1 MAIHPITKLSLL
13 SGGPTSS
20 VRGCKALIPCC
31 WRAAHKRRTV
41 SQPARLSGAR
51 KSTSGARRGIH
62 RRSAQ
67 PDFRAAQDDVV
78 GEPLAADFQH
88 AIFIARSPATESDGF
103 HTIKR
108 RRTAGRSLSS
118 VNGNAVPAEKN
129 WPLTMQMS
137 PGEPL
142 LRRQLSAF
150 KE

>member
-78 GEPLAADFQH
+78 GEPLAADFLH

-108 RRTAGRSLSS
+108 RRTAAQIAFVCERQRSASGKNL
-118 VNGNAVPAEKN
+118 AVDGKN
-129 WPLTMQMS
+129 DRPLRDY
-137 PGEPL
+137 L
-142 LRRQLSAF
+142 LNHRH
-150 KE
+150 